1 MHQIGGLKMKF
12 LIFFLA
18 KVIDELILID
28 SGTRFQILAESFL
41 NVEFE
46 ILQQYISFSRLSF
59 DALVLLS

>member
-1 MHQIGGLKMKF
+1 MHQIGRLKMKF
-12 LIFFLA
+12 LMFFLA
-18 KVIDELILID
+18 KVNDELILID

>member
-1 MHQIGGLKMKF
+1 MNRIGSLKMNF
-12 LIFFLA
+12 LMFFLA
-18 KVIDELILID
+18 IVNDELILID

>member
-1 MHQIGGLKMKF
+1 MNRIGSLKMNF
-12 LIFFLA
+12 LMFFLDI
-18 KVIDELILID
+18 VNDELILID